1 MAGIGFRLR
10 EMATR
15 KTFSE
20 WLKLYTYSAVIFSGP
35 WLISIMALA
44 ALSLF
49 VLPAMMEFE
58 VRIFTVT
65 IVYVYCF
72 SLVTTGVIQLVVTRY
87 VSDQFYMKSPEA
99 VVPTFVGSVSL
110 TVMVQTVTGAI
121 ALYFADLDLLYKIA
135 ALGLYVSVSVVWIE
149 MLFLSA
155 AKDYSNIVLS
165 FAIGYL
171 ASFLCARGLGI
182 WFDLT
187 GLAIGFLVGQ
197 VALVVLLMYRIFS
210 EYRFGPGFDFAFL
223 RYLKKYPALVGAGLC
238 YNAAIWVDKVI
249 FWYSPSGLHVHSYL
263 YTHFPY
269 DSAMFLAYVTI
280 VPTIAIFMLRI
291 ETDFYLRYKSYYG
304 CILQK
309 ASLAQILKRKEE
321 MIDVLR
327 DAWKTATIYQGV
339 ISLGSFILMPYII
352 ALLGVDPML
361 TPVFRVAIVGAFFHA
376 GLVVLMILLLY
387 FDFRGSA
394 LFMSVVFLMSNF
406 TFTLLTTFMA
416 EWTMGFGYMAACLL
430 TLLIGFVVLS
440 RRLRD
445 LEYLTFMRQPLR

>member
-15 KTFSE
+15 KTFAE

-44 ALSLF
+44 ALALF
-49 VLPAMMEFE
+49 VLPSMMEFE

-72 SLVTTGVIQLVVTRY
+72 SLITTGAIQLVVTRY
-87 VSDQFYMKSPEA
+87 VSDHFYMRNPEA
-99 VVPTFVGSVSL
+99 VVPTFVGSISL
-110 TVMVQTVTGAI
+110 TVLVQTVTGAI
-121 ALYFADLDLLYKIA
+121 AMYFADMSLLYKIA
-135 ALGLYVSVSVVWIE
+135 ALGLYVTVSVVWIE

-165 FAIGYL
+165 FGIGYL

-182 WFDLT
+182 WFDLN

-197 VALVVLLMYRIFS
+197 VVLMVLLMYRIFS
-210 EYRFGPGFDFAFL
+210 EYVFGHGFDFDFMGHVK
-223 RYLKKYPALVGAGLC
+223 RYPALVFTGLA
-238 YNAAIWVDKVI
+238 YNAAIWIDKI
-249 FWYSPSGLHVHSYL
+249 IWWYSPSGLHVHSFF

-291 ETDFYLRYKSYYG
+291 ETDFYLRYKNYYG

-309 ASLAQILKRKEE
+309 ATLSEILRRKEE
-321 MIDVLR
+321 MLDVLR

-339 ISLGSFILMPYII
+339 VSLGAFILMPYLV
-352 ALLGVDPML
+352 ALIGVDPLL

-394 LFMSVVFLMSNF
+394 LFMSVVFLVSNAAF
-406 TFTLLTTFMA
+406 TTITTFMDQ
-416 EWTMGFGYMAACLL
+416 WTMGFGYLFASLL
-430 TLLIGFVVLS
+430 TLLIGYGVLNQ
-440 RRLRD
+440 RLKN